1 MTKPVNPV
9 SKPLILISQ
18 LVTLTP
24 RSIWYHN
31 QS

>member
-1 MTKPVNPV
+1 MTKPVNPI

-24 RSIWYHN
+24 PLILIS
-31 QS
+31 